1 MSQIQGAGGQPQKQP
16 KYASIYTGRVF
27 NGLYT
32 NRSPLRGS
40 LPSMYEQ
47 FYKLSYGDVMIAG
60 SNVEVSNRLTLIRR
74 PGNSLFT
81 SSTYSNVQAF
91 FEFIVNKASE
101 DAFGITLEEI
111 FTMIATPGTLYA
123 ENNGVSQEVF
133 TDPAATGQTYLQAI
147 GNELY
152 FSNGIDNKK
161 WLQSLI
167 TWAPNFKLEGSLG
180 TSGAYPFF
188 STYLLTGAT
197 SPTSNTQQIQQFVG
211 VACAEITHVAVA
223 GGVVTITIS
232 TSSVPTNASGV
243 TFPVIPAVAV
253 NPSFQLWGLSTA
265 TWLNGVIITAT
276 NATTITIGTTTTIT
290 ANFTAPAGETTYPT
304 TADTGWVQQI
314 GFTSV
319 VAETGTTVP
328 NWGTNAVANTNVLW
342 GAPVANGGNFLLD
355 GNLLWVNRGSTVENW
370 GIVAPDNAVTTSET
384 NSTFTKWSAGTFY
397 SVTGLIYNPVNSK
410 WYWIKTPGTTG
421 TTFGT
426 GTAVFEELATQPS
439 AWVGHTAYNDGEYAG
454 SYPWAPGTVTI
465 DNVVY
470 QVGQFLPNNYAYDDT
485 TVPYNEPALVVQ
497 TAGGVPCLFMAQR
510 NTNQTSGSPSTAVP
524 LSTTYGG
531 SLSGQTGRWIG
542 AAVENEGWAAAL
554 FNRCGF
560 TNTGGMINLKYGGG
574 PGLPLDYTAGT
585 PVSPNACT
593 SGLTSLLWNFTANN
607 SPMNLQ
613 TVNPA
618 GEITGSTVPFP
629 TMPGDQYEFLQWGK
643 VRIPEGGMNVTFTIT
658 AADAC
663 YFGADPASGATFVS
677 GTSTVYQAEPG
688 SVAPTS
694 PSFGG
699 QTQTPWMGY
708 TILGGWNGPNNAQ
721 TMTITVNFPT
731 AGVWGM
737 EWCFGKNNN
746 YGTGDFFQ
754 QIMTVSANAS
764 TNGGGLIVPESA
776 ATQPWFES
784 TATLPVFQGFSTA
797 PAANNTYPI
806 TIENSA
812 NTVTGRFGYPST
824 GNQGTTL
831 EWLNLGPVSAFTW
844 ASGTSWNVTAGE
856 VSIIADGDEFFPYEP
871 GLSGVTEPTFNGGL
885 YSITPDIPPLQWIN
899 EGTIP
904 PITPA
909 TGAILATSTQ
919 GWLYWIAL
927 VNTLDNTV
935 SNLSPVSI
943 GTGPVNG
950 NVTIPAG
957 SGLILADIDP
967 QADYVAIFRSTD
979 GGSIPLLNPGLGNT
993 YWTLPLTTYLQ
1004 DGFVDSTSDADL
1016 DELITGAQAGE
1027 NTPPLPG
1034 VGTLTYHLGRI
1045 FYSIG
1050 NTLFYTTG
1058 ASSVAGN
1065 GTGANPSN
1073 YDTLPSQII
1082 RLVPTAIG
1090 LLVFT
1095 LSGTYIVAGN
1105 GTANSPLL
1113 PAVPYLT
1120 GIGLANYNALDIN
1133 GSLIGFFT
1141 TDKQFLI
1148 MDPSSGVSYAGYPIG
1163 DQFRQNTGQP
1173 GTSWNTKT
1181 VYVAWYTFGE
1191 DQGWFVGDGQFGWYK
1206 LINTPSP
1213 ESGMCWSPFATIQG
1227 GAGAIASVQTSP
1239 GVHSLLIAS
1248 PTGVIMERNL
1258 NATTD
1263 VVSLSNGSVPY
1274 PAYAVFGSYILAV
1287 PGQVAKVGFITTDS
1301 VNVGSPM
1308 IIGLLIDEAL
1318 PYFKGSFDILKN
1330 WTYDPPCLKP
1340 SKSILSQRFYLAE
1353 NEEDAAYCRHL
1364 QLMCQWPA
1372 EAAQNE
1378 LQSFTLWGAYEIEQ

>member
-1 MSQIQGAGGQPQKQP
+1 
-16 KYASIYTGRVF
+16 
-27 NGLYT
+27 
-32 NRSPLRGS
+32 
-40 LPSMYEQ
+40 MYES
-47 FYKLSYGDVMIAG
+47 FYKLSYGDVIIAG

-81 SSTYSNVQAF
+81 DSTYSSVQAF
-91 FEFIVNKASE
+91 FEFIVNKASA

-111 FTMIATPGTLYA
+111 FTMIATPGALFA

-133 TDPAATGQTYLQAI
+133 SDAAATGQTYMQAV

-167 TWAPNFKLEGSLG
+167 TWAPSFKLEGDAG

-188 STYLLTGAT
+188 TTYLLTGAT

-211 VACAEITHVAVA
+211 VACAEITSVAVA
-223 GGVVTITIS
+223 NGVVTVTIS
-232 TSSVPTNASGV
+232 TTNIPTNASGAV
-243 TFPVIPAVAV
+243 FPVIPAVSV
-253 NPSFQLWGLSTA
+253 NPSFQLWGLHNA

-276 NATTITIGTTTTIT
+276 NSTTITIGMTTTIT
-290 ANFTAPAGETTYPT
+290 ANFTAPAGETTYPD

-314 GFTSV
+314 GFTPV
-319 VAETGTTVP
+319 VAETGATVP
-328 NWGTNAVANTNVLW
+328 AWSTSAVPNTDVLW

-370 GIVAPDNAVTTSET
+370 GISAPDKAVTTNEV
-384 NSTFTKWSAGTFY
+384 NSTFTKWQADTYY
-397 SVTGLIYNPVNSK
+397 SLPGLIFNPVNSK

-426 GTAVFEELATQPS
+426 GTAVFEMLATQPP
-439 AWVGHTAYNDGEYAG
+439 AWAGHTAYNEGQYAG
-454 SYPWAPGTVTI
+454 SYPWTHGTITI
-465 DNVVY
+465 NGVVY
-470 QVGQFLPNNYAYDDT
+470 QVGQFLPDNYAYNDT
-485 TVPYNEPALVVQ
+485 AIPPNEPALLVM

-510 NTNQTSGSPSTAVP
+510 NTNQTSGNGSTAVP
-524 LSTTYGG
+524 LSATYGG
-531 SLSGQTGRWIG
+531 SLSGQTGAWIG
-542 AAVENEGWAAAL
+542 AAVENIGWAAAF
-554 FNRCGF
+554 FNHCGY
-560 TNTGGMINLKYGGG
+560 TNIGGFVDLKFSGTQGAPNGYTS
-574 PGLPLDYTAGT
+574 GLPATPTAC
-585 PVSPNACT
+585 A
-593 SGLTSLLWNFTANN
+593 SGLTSLLWNYTANN

-613 TVNPA
+613 TVNSA
-618 GEITGSTVPFP
+618 GEVTGATVPFP
-629 TMPGDQYEFLQWGK
+629 TMGNDQFEFLQWGK
-643 VRIPEGGMNVTFTIT
+643 VRIPVGGMNVTFTMT
-658 AADAC
+658 ASDAC
-663 YFGADPASGATFVS
+663 YFGVEAAASASFVS
-677 GTSTVYQAEPG
+677 GTTTTGTDQQTHQSENG
-688 SVAPTS
+688 PTS

-708 TILGGWNGPNNAQ
+708 TILGGWNGANNAQ
-721 TMTITVNFPT
+721 TATITVNFPT

-746 YGTGDFFQ
+746 NGSGDFDQ
-754 QIMTVSANAS
+754 RIMTVTANAS
-764 TNGGGLIVPESA
+764 ANGGGIIVPESA
-776 ATQPWFES
+776 QAQPWFES
-784 TATLPVFQGFSTA
+784 ASTQPVFQGFNTA

-812 NTVTGRFGYPST
+812 NTTHGQFGNNGPY
-824 GNQGTTL
+824 QGTTL

-844 ASGTSWNVTAGE
+844 SQTDESVTIGDLS
-856 VSIIADGDEFFPYEP
+856 VIADSDEFFPYEP
-871 GLSGVTEPTFNGGL
+871 GVSGTTEPSWNTGL
-885 YSITPDIPPLQWIN
+885 YSITPDVVPLQWIN
-899 EGTIP
+899 EGPIP
-904 PITPA
+904 PVTPA

-919 GWLYWIAL
+919 GWIYWIAL

-935 SNLSPVSI
+935 SNLSPISV

-967 QADYVAIFRSTD
+967 QVDYVAIFRTTD

-1004 DGFVDSTSDADL
+1004 DGFTDSTPDTGL
-1016 DELITGAQAGE
+1016 DELITGAEAGE

-1034 VGTLTYHLGRI
+1034 VGVLTYHLGRI
-1045 FYSIG
+1045 WYAIG

-1058 ASSVAGN
+1058 ASSTAGN

-1095 LSGTYIVAGN
+1095 LSDIYIIAGN
-1105 GTANSPLL
+1105 GTANNPIL

-1120 GIGLANYNALDIN
+1120 GVGLANYNALDIN

-1141 TDKQFLI
+1141 TDKQFVI
-1148 MDPSSGVSYAGYPIG
+1148 MDPSAGLSYAGYPIG
-1163 DQFRQNTGQP
+1163 DQFRLNNGTPGQ
-1173 GTSWNTKT
+1173 SWNTKT
-1181 VYVAWYTFGE
+1181 VYVVWYTFGE

-1213 ESGMCWSPFATIQG
+1213 ESGMCWSPFATIEG

-1248 PTGVIMERNL
+1248 PTGVIMQRDL
-1258 NATTD
+1258 SATTD
-1263 VVSLSNGSVPY
+1263 IIALSSGETPY
-1274 PAYAVFGSYILAV
+1274 PAYAVFGSYILAL
-1287 PGQVAKVGFITTDS
+1287 PGQVAKVSFITTDS

-1308 IIGLLIDEAL
+1308 IIGVLIDEAL
-1318 PYFKGSFDILKN
+1318 PYFKGSFDILKH
-1330 WTYDPPCLKP
+1330 WVYDPPCLKP

-1353 NEEDAAYCRHL
+1353 NEEDAAYCRHM
-1364 QLMCQWPA
+1364 QLLVQWPA
-1372 EAAQNE
+1372 ENAQNE
-1378 LQSFTLWGAYEIEQ
+1378 LQSFTLFGAYEIEQ